1 MRYGSFSHQVVAL
14 YYLYDT
20 CYLCILMA
28 HVIFVPSWY
37 MLSLYPY
44 RNVSYLP
51 CRFQIAYYLH
61 CTCSFSFFIFCSF
74 FLFSFFSLLFLLL
87 LLVHEATSGMQQNIV
102 KYTAIL
108 SFLFMCADMYYSPSL
123 FQWHVCLE

>member
-1 MRYGSFSHQVVAL
+1 MRYGSFNHQVVPL

-28 HVIFVPSWY
+28 HVIFVSSWY

-44 RNVSYLP
+44 STVSYLS

-61 CTCSFSFFIFCSF
+61 CTCSFSFFSF

-87 LLVHEATSGMQQNIV
+87 LLVLEATSGMQQNIV

-108 SFLFMCADMYYSPSL
+108 SFVFMCADKYYSPSL
-123 FQWHVCLE
+123 FQSHVCLK